1 VSYCEHDKE
10 KVVRPEHLLAAVTSR
25 MLWGT
30 GRLQLPFKGV
40 HPYQPSGPDENY
52 RGLGGFG
59 YEFAVRLAEERGEIA
74 VRKASKGL
82 SKRGAAVPKSTLPA
96 PNPPSSSKKVA
107 ESTMLDFF
115 LKTAKD
121 IFYFFLSAFI
131 ATNLNAGS
139 EERSKNR
146 IDAVAETEEKSSTNW
161 GKVERAKY
169 TFINDAE
176 SVEEYEIALAEQ
188 KAHEAKRKEDETQ
201 KTEEEIE
208 QRDAEYQKFEAE
220 RIAEGAPPFTEN
232 QKKDRRLQCKS
243 LDLVHRMQKKYCEGD
258 TANPFIPSGIG
269 YRARL

>member
-1 VSYCEHDKE
+1 
-10 KVVRPEHLLAAVTSR
+10 
-25 MLWGT
+25 
-30 GRLQLPFKGV
+30 
-40 HPYQPSGPDENY
+40 
-52 RGLGGFG
+52 
-59 YEFAVRLAEERGEIA
+59 
-74 VRKASKGL
+74 
-82 SKRGAAVPKSTLPA
+82 
-96 PNPPSSSKKVA
+96 
-107 ESTMLDFF
+107 MLDFF

-121 IFYFFLSAFI
+121 IFYFFLSTFI

-146 IDAVAETEEKSSTNW
+146 IDAVAEAEEKSSTNW

-243 LDLVHRMQKKYCEGD
+243 LDLVHRMQKS
-258 TANPFIPSGIG
+258 TARVIPLTPLSRLVLDIG
-269 YRARL
+269 RDYRTDLTWSPVTINLVGEALEAHLVEMFKTSLMNAGHCGRAWVDSRDVCLARRIRK